1 MTDAV
6 EKENCLAEI
15 NEVLDQMKQDNCH
28 PEPDCWEEAM
38 AWLNGHLK
46 ECENLDDPEKARDCM
61 EKGHQQFEAM
71 NE

>member
-46 ECENLDDPEKARDCM
+46 ECENLDDPE
-61 EKGHQQFEAM
+61 
-71 NE
+71 